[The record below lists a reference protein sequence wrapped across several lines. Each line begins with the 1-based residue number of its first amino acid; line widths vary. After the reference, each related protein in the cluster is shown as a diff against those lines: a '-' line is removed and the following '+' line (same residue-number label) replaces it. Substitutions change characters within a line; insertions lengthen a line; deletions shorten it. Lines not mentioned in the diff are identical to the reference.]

1 MVVTAFSPLGQG
13 QSYAK
18 MGHGDI
24 SAPKDDVISNIAQG
38 HGVTQAQVG
47 LTDLI
52 HLFGICVQVV
62 LRWGVRRRCSVIPK
76 SENEG
81 RIRENLD
88 LFSFSLSEQ
97 DMEEIEGIDRNLRLN
112 DPGYFCPRNFN
123 TQCPIWD

>member
-24 SAPKDDVISNIAQG
+24 SALKDDVISNIAKS

-52 HLFGICVQVV
+52 HLFEICV
-62 LRWGVRRRCSVIPK
+62 
-76 SENEG
+76 
-81 RIRENLD
+81 
-88 LFSFSLSEQ
+88 
-97 DMEEIEGIDRNLRLN
+97 
-112 DPGYFCPRNFN
+112 
-123 TQCPIWD
+123 